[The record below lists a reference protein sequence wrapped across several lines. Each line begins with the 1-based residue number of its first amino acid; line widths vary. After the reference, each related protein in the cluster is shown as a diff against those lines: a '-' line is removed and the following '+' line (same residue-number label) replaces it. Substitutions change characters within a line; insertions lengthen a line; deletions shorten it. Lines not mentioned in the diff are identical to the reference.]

1 MEERGYIVSKCEKR
15 LCLATYNIWNS
26 DEGMP
31 FRAECIAKEIQKIN
45 PDILC
50 LQEVKDKTMAY
61 ELADKL
67 EMSCY
72 FISYGNDEGG
82 ICLLSAYPIIEKE
95 DWMYVN
101 AQYAAIQYNLKTL
114 GIVNTH
120 LPWDSVI
127 KREKYISKI
136 VSRLA
141 EKNCDYVFVLGDFNS
156 GNDSDVFRMLKGEC
170 SLYEIEANPCYYDLA
185 LASTEVN
192 ETAVKST
199 LDFRNNPRFHDNTI
213 EINQRFD
220 RIFFRNT
227 YPVKFPRLVECDI
240 FGTKVYSEINLCASD
255 HYGVYAVIESE

>member
-1 MEERGYIVSKCEKR
+1 MELVIEERGYMVRKCEKR

-31 FRAECIAKEIQKIN
+31 FRAECMAKEIQKIN
-45 PDILC
+45 SDILC

-72 FISYGNDEGG
+72 FISYANDEGG

-141 EKNCDYVFVLGDFNS
+141 EKNCDYVFVLGD
-156 GNDSDVFRMLKGEC
+156 L
-170 SLYEIEANPCYYDLA
+170 
-185 LASTEVN
+185 
-192 ETAVKST
+192 
-199 LDFRNNPRFHDNTI
+199 
-213 EINQRFD
+213 NQRF
-220 RIFFRNT
+220 
-227 YPVKFPRLVECDI
+227 V
-240 FGTKVYSEINLCASD
+240 VYF
-255 HYGVYAVIESE
+255 